1 MEMNSQSM
9 QGFINYRPGFIEK
22 IRSSEKERVRMDNIV
37 ELFEFD
43 SSNRNIFK
51 VAKVFFKD
59 FNEFKEFSFE
69 PFKQVRDNVTMLNN
83 VSDKINLYTAILPEE
98 IFEKEEAFFKDTR
111 INISKRQVNAFNYI
125 NKVAFMTG
133 SVDADNGLMVKVVTK
148 VFKEK
153 YPEFNYTAGG
163 DLILTVSGVPV
174 YERQYLGKYE
184 VYFLYYRNYPNEG
197 FLLQIFDTFKCD
209 SIES

>member
-9 QGFINYRPGFIEK
+9 QGFINYRAGFIEK

-69 PFKQVRDNVTMLNN
+69 PFKQVRDNVTILNN

-153 YPEFNYTAGG
+153 YPEFNY
-163 DLILTVSGVPV
+163 
-174 YERQYLGKYE
+174 LGKYE
-184 VYFLYYRNYPNEG
+184 VYFLYYRNYPSEG
-197 FLLQIFDTFKCD
+197 FLLQIFDTFKYD

>member
-69 PFKQVRDNVTMLNN
+69 PFKQVRDNVTILNN

-98 IFEKEEAFFKDTR
+98 IFEKEETFFKDTR
-111 INISKRQVNAFNYI
+111 INQVNAFNYI

-133 SVDADNGLMVKVVTK
+133 SVDADNELMVKVITK

-153 YPEFNYTAGG
+153 YPEFN
-163 DLILTVSGVPV
+163 
-174 YERQYLGKYE
+174 YLGKYE
-184 VYFLYYRNYPNEG
+184 VYFLYYRNYPSEG